1 MGGALTDRRI
11 LVTGIADENSL
22 ALAIARTLRDEG
34 AEVVCAGLGPTP
46 HHRSLSEAGEKY
58 LRASHEQFCKTVEQ
72 ELGNETRTVVLDA
85 SIDATVDDACA
96 TLRERDLDLDGFV
109 HAIAMDKTIRR
120 GVAPPLMEV
129 SREDFLGCLDVS
141 AYSLL
146 SMTRAF
152 LERDLLRA
160 GASIVAL
167 SYLGAE
173 RTMSHA
179 YRNIGVAKAALE
191 RLSREMAMELGRSHR
206 IRVNCVRF
214 SPYSASRAG
223 GAIPDLVEAIE
234 RAEREAPLGNAS
246 PESLAMEV
254 AHLMRPDLHVTGEI
268 RHVDGGY
275 QGVA

>member
-1 MGGALTDRRI
+1 MAAILDGQRI

-22 ALAIARTLRDEG
+22 ALSVARALRDAG
-34 AEVVCAGLGPTP
+34 AQLVCAGLGHTP
-46 HHRSLSEAGEKY
+46 HHTDVSEAGERY
-58 LRASHEQFCKTVEQ
+58 LASTYDQFLATVHDQ
-72 ELGNETRTVVLDA
+72 LGPETVTVKLDVSLDA
-85 SIDATVDDACA
+85 TIGDACGE
-96 TLRERDLDLDGFV
+96 LKRQSLQLDGFV

-120 GVAPPLMEV
+120 GIAPPLLEV

-146 SMTRAF
+146 ALARE
-152 LERDLLRA
+152 LIEHDLLVR

-191 RLSREMAMELGRSHR
+191 RLSRELAFELGRSQGV
-206 IRVNCVRF
+206 RVNCVRF

-223 GAIPDLVEAIE
+223 GAIPDLKAAIE
-234 RAEREAPLGNAS
+234 KAAEAAPLGNAD
-246 PESLAMEV
+246 PESLAFEV
-254 AHLMRPDLHVTGEI
+254 VHLMRRGLSVTGAI

-275 QGVA
+275 HTVA